1 MLRSPD
7 RNGSRRAH
15 THTHTRTV
23 VFASPAPSLDG
34 LSPLHVAVRLKDDT
48 SIYLLLE
55 YGARIRAKDRAGKM
69 LVDESPALGRP
80 LPPTRA
86 HVVLA
91 HVDTWVCVQ
100 TPTGPLQ
107 PQCSPTLWRRPSS
120 SCSSRRT

>member
-7 RNGSRRAH
+7 RNGSRRAL
-15 THTHTRTV
+15 THSV

-80 LPPTRA
+80 LAPRA
-86 HVVLA
+86 RA
-91 HVDTWVCVQ
+91 RRA
-100 TPTGPLQ
+100 
-107 PQCSPTLWRRPSS
+107 SP
-120 SCSSRRT
+120 C